1 MQEKQDN
8 CALKNQSQLMCH
20 SYADKRGSTPFSS
33 SDRLKTACWWRFMKP
48 QMEDKHNPCAR
59 LRGVR
64 RVFLRKRTRFL
75 RRKCLFE
82 LLLRLGN
89 VGKMLYQKSRNDL
102 TQGLLEKSTY

>member
-48 QMEDKHNPCAR
+48 QTEDKHNSCAR
-59 LRGVR
+59 LRCVR
-64 RVFLRKRTRFL
+64 RVFLRKKL
-75 RRKCLFE
+75 VLHYENALFE

-89 VGKMLYQKSRNDL
+89 VGKMLYQKSCNDL
-102 TQGLLEKSTY
+102 T

>member
-48 QMEDKHNPCAR
+48 QTEDKHNSCAR
-59 LRGVR
+59 LR
-64 RVFLRKRTRFL
+64 KRIRDTRYT
-75 RRKCLFE
+75 R
-82 LLLRLGN
+82 
-89 VGKMLYQKSRNDL
+89 QKKYRS
-102 TQGLLEKSTY
+102 SFYS